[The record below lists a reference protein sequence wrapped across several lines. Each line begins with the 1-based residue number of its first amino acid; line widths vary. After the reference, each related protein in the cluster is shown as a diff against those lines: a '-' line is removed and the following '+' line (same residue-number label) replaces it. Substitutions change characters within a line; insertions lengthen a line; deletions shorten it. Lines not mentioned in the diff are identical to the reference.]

1 MSGQG
6 DHFVRTN
13 FWFASH
19 FDRTCTLLMDM
30 NLFIF
35 LLQYIIH
42 LMSDPEG
49 NSSYFRFPESPGVF
63 RDEVEGSF
71 FNPSNNYVLVIR

>member
-1 MSGQG
+1 
-6 DHFVRTN
+6 
-13 FWFASH
+13 
-19 FDRTCTLLMDM
+19 MDM

-71 FNPSNNYVLVIR
+71 FNPSNNYALVIR